1 MAKNSKHNRHV
12 LLKGE
17 GPHQHV
23 LHGEFTIDETI
34 EFSSIVVTKDG
45 LLKHETPSGA
55 FAEHNTLLVDTGNWV
70 MGKQVEYNPFDETIS
85 RIWD

>member
-1 MAKNSKHNRHV
+1 MAKKSKQNRHV

-17 GPHQHV
+17 GLHQHV
-23 LHGEFTIDETI
+23 LHGEFTIDETT
-34 EFSSIVVTKDG
+34 EFSNIVITKDG

-55 FAEHNTLLVDTGNWV
+55 FAEHNTLLVGKGSWV

>member
-1 MAKNSKHNRHV
+1 MAKKAKQNRHI

-23 LHGEFTIDETI
+23 LYGDFTIEEAP

-55 FAEHNTLLVDTGNWV
+55 FGEHNTLSVGTGNWV
-70 MGKQVEYNPFDETIS
+70 MGKQVEYNPFDETVS

>member
-1 MAKNSKHNRHV
+1 MKNKSLKKHV

-23 LHGEFTIDETI
+23 LYGEFTIEEKIDYSELT
-34 EFSSIVVTKDG
+34 VTKDG
-45 LLKHETPSGA
+45 VLQHETPSGA
-55 FAEHNTLLVDTGNWV
+55 FGEHNTLTVEKGTWI
-70 MGKQVEYNPFDETIS
+70 MGKQVEYNPFDQTIS